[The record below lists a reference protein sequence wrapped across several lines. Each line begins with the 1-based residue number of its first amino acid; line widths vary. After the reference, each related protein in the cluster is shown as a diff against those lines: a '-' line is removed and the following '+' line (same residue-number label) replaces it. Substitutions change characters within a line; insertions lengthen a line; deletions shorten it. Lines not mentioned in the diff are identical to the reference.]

1 MKRHIISATAVII
14 AILLSGCA
22 VFSNTNTN
30 NTKIDLGNS
39 ETYTDTELQAAADMI
54 IAQIKSWNSV
64 DEIRTVSYSG
74 DIISAEN
81 LEYCNTLNNGVYDQ
95 CVVFES
101 AFFTSGSADSAGFE
115 PNSLYDGW
123 MWYLARTDGGA
134 WEVVTCGYA

>member
-54 IAQIKSWNSV
+54 IAQIKEWNSV

-101 AFFTSGSADSAGFE
+101 AFSLPVRQIQWDLNRIHFMTAGCGILQE
-115 PNSLYDGW
+115 PTA
-123 MWYLARTDGGA
+123 ARGK
-134 WEVVTCGYA
+134 W

>member
-54 IAQIKSWNSV
+54 IAQIKEWNSV

-101 AFFTSGSADSAGFE
+101 AFTCILIVLVCKFL
-115 PNSLYDGW
+115 SL
-123 MWYLARTDGGA
+123 A
-134 WEVVTCGYA
+134 WSILI